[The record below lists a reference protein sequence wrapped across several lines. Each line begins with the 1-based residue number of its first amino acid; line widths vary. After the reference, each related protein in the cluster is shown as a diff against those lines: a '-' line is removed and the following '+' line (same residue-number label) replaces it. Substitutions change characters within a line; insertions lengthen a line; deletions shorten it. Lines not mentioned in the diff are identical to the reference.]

1 MSTLPVSTEPF
12 TFERYKE
19 EIDKPYSRITFYLC
33 SSSDYFESVP
43 HDFDFDSD
51 SDEPSEKTPEFQP
64 IPSNSNSNN
73 NSVENQTLTNFVQS
87 STTLPPPNQ
96 EQGEHRIAW

>member
-1 MSTLPVSTEPF
+1 MLRQIELPQ
-12 TFERYKE
+12 TFLEKAVE
-19 EIDKPYSRITFYLC
+19 KYSRFHKDVV

-43 HDFDFDSD
+43 HDFDLDSD
-51 SDEPSEKTPEFQP
+51 SDEPSEKTPEFPP

-87 STTLPPPNQ
+87 STTLPLPNQ